1 MKIKL
6 LDAVLLFGLTAL
18 VPAAW
23 GESIAPEKQA
33 NLLIWTDISTLDY
46 MKYAAENFNK
56 TYNSQVR
63 FTFRGLAPIDAAS
76 RMIQDGGS
84 TRVADVAE
92 IEHDLLGRLV
102 VAGGVMENLI
112 SAERINKKFMSNAI
126 NASRYEGNNYGF
138 PVSYATVALFYNKD
152 ILRFPPDKFEE
163 LIQLSAEFNNVKEN
177 KYTLL
182 WDVQNYYESRM
193 FLTLYGAYEFGQE
206 GTNVKDLGINSELAQ
221 KGLAAMKRLKTANP
235 SNPVDM
241 RNPQVRRGLF
251 SEGKV
256 AAIIDGPWAIQ
267 GYNNSK
273 INFGVVPIPT
283 LEGKQPRSFSTVRLA
298 VVSSYSKSPKAAQL
312 FADYLSSD
320 EMLMKRYEMT
330 ESIPPVP
337 NLMNKILP
345 TANEATSAII
355 KQGLHSDAMPSIPEM
370 GYLWSPL
377 ANAITDM
384 WINDQTPKAALDRAR
399 NIIDEQIKFQE

>member
-46 MKYAAENFNK
+46 MKYAAEKFNK

-152 ILRFPPDKFEE
+152 ILRLPPDKFEE

-221 KGLAAMKRLKTANP
+221 KGLQR
-235 SNPVDM
+235 
-241 RNPQVRRGLF
+241 
-251 SEGKV
+251 
-256 AAIIDGPWAIQ
+256 
-267 GYNNSK
+267 
-273 INFGVVPIPT
+273 
-283 LEGKQPRSFSTVRLA
+283 
-298 VVSSYSKSPKAAQL
+298 
-312 FADYLSSD
+312 
-320 EMLMKRYEMT
+320 
-330 ESIPPVP
+330 
-337 NLMNKILP
+337 
-345 TANEATSAII
+345 
-355 KQGLHSDAMPSIPEM
+355 
-370 GYLWSPL
+370 
-377 ANAITDM
+377 
-384 WINDQTPKAALDRAR
+384 
-399 NIIDEQIKFQE
+399 